1 MNFNHIDYVLCQK
14 HKFYAYIHAQRVITN
29 LNEVLFFLAGLSKMV
44 EIRLRDGQKVTVR
57 DRMEFDKFLG
67 SPNFREQFLKNAG
80 VDISNTNNSQITLRF
95 PDNLKLRF
103 YYNTKKEQA
112 NILYT
117 TYDLFV
123 LNTYALPSI
132 KGKEVL
138 DIGANIGDSAIYFAT
153 KGAKK
158 VIAFEPFPATYR
170 QAKENIYL
178 NGMEKKIELLN
189 IGVGGKSET
198 IFLPDTFIGT
208 SGMDSIGKS
217 ALDENTDKGAP
228 VRIVTLEEIIKMYPS
243 SETVLKMDCEGCE
256 YASLLNATDDTL
268 KHFSEIILEYHEKS
282 GKLMEKFRKA
292 GFTPELKSGRIMLA
306 KRNG

>member
-1 MNFNHIDYVLCQK
+1 MSSIKDNILKINDLIQ
-14 HKFYAYIHAQRVITN
+14 N
-29 LNEVLFFLAGLSKMV
+29 
-44 EIRLRDGQKVTVR
+44 
-57 DRMEFDKFLG
+57 
-67 SPNFREQFLKNAG
+67 LKNWYMVPLFKYGIVKKVAFITKRG
-80 VDISNTNNSQITLRF
+80 DSMEINNMQDYYTFFSGRAWGMQKLGPVSERVKIT
-95 PDNLKLRF
+95 DNMVILDGKTKFAYHKETELGASLLMLGEVYKDEYGCLDVQDKLV
-103 YYNTKKEQA
+103 
-112 NILYT
+112 I
-117 TYDLFV
+117 DV
-123 LNTYALPSI
+123 
-132 KGKEVL
+132 
-138 DIGANIGDSAIYFAT
+138 GANIGDSAIYFAT

-292 GFTPELKSGRIMLA
+292 GFTPELKYGRIMLA